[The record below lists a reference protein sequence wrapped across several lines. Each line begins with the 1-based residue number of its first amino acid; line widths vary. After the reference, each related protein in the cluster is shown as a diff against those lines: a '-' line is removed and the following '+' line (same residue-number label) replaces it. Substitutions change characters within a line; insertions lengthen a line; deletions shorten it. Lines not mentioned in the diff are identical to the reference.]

1 MMAREGSREK
11 TLGDLRG
18 DIARAGGWIAGGIV
32 IATAL
37 AVVFIYM
44 AVPAY
49 RARMIVSPA
58 SGMDGAAVSAMGA
71 GDDFLGLRYMAQR
84 GGFSGDADFLRF
96 ENMLRGASVAREL
109 LQDEKIV
116 RGLSFDRA
124 FTVSL
129 FDGPRP
135 AWTPEGLADYI
146 EKRVR
151 IEPVGGTALRRLV
164 YLHPN
169 PEFAVYLLH
178 RLQRVTDEMIRTAVR
193 ADAGAR
199 VDYLQRAIA
208 ETVNPEHRRALTAL
222 LMEQERLKM
231 LASID
236 QPYAAAVVEPP
247 SASPRAWW
255 PDALLIVPSLMFAG
269 ALLGL
274 VLHGLFRPAPAV
286 RQDVFAAGRGA
297 WFVQKGINSNE
308 RRLRR
313 PRAVE

>member
-1 MMAREGSREK
+1 MMAREGMREK

-18 DIARAGGWIAGGIV
+18 DIVRAGGWIAGGIV
-32 IATAL
+32 IATAI

-58 SGMDGAAVSAMGA
+58 SGMDGAAISAMGA

-96 ENMLRGASVAREL
+96 ENMVRGASVAREL
-109 LQDEKIV
+109 LRDEKIV
-116 RGLSFDRA
+116 KGLSFDRA
-124 FTVSL
+124 FTFWEASSA
-129 FDGPRP
+129 
-135 AWTPEGLADYI
+135 AWTPERLAEYI

-151 IEPVGGTALRRLV
+151 IEPVGGTALRRLI

-178 RLQRVTDEMIRTAVR
+178 RLQRVTDEMIRSAVR
-193 ADAGAR
+193 ADAAAR
-199 VDYLQRAIA
+199 VDYLQKAIA

-222 LMEQERLKM
+222 LMEQERLRM

-247 SASPRAWW
+247 SASARPWW
-255 PDALLIVPSLMFAG
+255 PDALLVVPSLMFAG

-274 VLHGLFRPAPAV
+274 MLHGLLRGSPPV

-297 WFVQKGINSNE
+297 WFVQKGINTNE
-308 RRLRR
+308 RRLRG